1 MSAYLLLTLAL
12 VAQAGDSPEAIFR
25 SAIEDFEFGEHAQA
39 AGKLRSVLEPIKL
52 KAREDLIVARQYLGA
67 CYHLL
72 NDRQS
77 AKREFALLLALDP
90 NHQLDPEVFSPALV
104 QFFEEVR
111 AEAGLKDGQKTVL
124 APPPPPPPP
133 VRTPPPPPQVVTPA
147 PADHSPVWSLVPFGV
162 GQFANH
168 HPVKGTIFA
177 VGEVGLLGAALGTF
191 LAFEGLKID
200 GPDGTTAFR
209 AEDEDSAR
217 TLQTAYL
224 VTFWGGVA
232 LVAIGVVEALLSYP
246 GDVPA
251 NPTAMVD
258 GAGPAWSP

>member
-77 AKREFALLLALDP
+77 AKKEFALLLALDP

-124 APPPPPPPP
+124 APPPPP
-133 VRTPPPPPQVVTPA
+133 VIAPPPPRVVTPA

-168 HPVKGTIFA
+168 HPIKGTIFA
-177 VGEVGLLGAALGTF
+177 VGEVGLFGAALGTF
-191 LAFEGLKID
+191 LAFEGLKIE
-200 GPDGTTAFR
+200 GPGGTTAFR

-217 TLQTAYL
+217 GLQTAYL

-251 NPTAMVD
+251 PDAAAIND
-258 GAGPAWSP
+258 GVGSAWSP